1 MKPITAAVILAL
13 ATRAT
18 SPAQPAPPPIL
29 DVHLHAHRAGVN
41 GPPPTAVCPGIA
53 EWTEL
58 DPKVGWPTAFGSL
71 LKNPPCKD
79 PIWGPATDEDLMRQ
93 TIEVLERRNITAVTS
108 GPLLEQW
115 RKAGGNRI
123 IPALGFAFS
132 QKPVPTPAQVRQWF
146 SQKRYA
152 VFAEVGI
159 QYDGLSPSDPKF
171 EPYLAV
177 AESLD
182 VPVGIHIGTG
192 PPGAVYLGFSGYR
205 ARLHSPLL
213 IEDALVRHPKLR
225 VYIMHAG
232 WPMLDD
238 LLAVLWAH
246 PQVHLDVGAI
256 AFALPRKEFHRYLQ
270 RIVEAGFGSRVMF
283 GSDQMNWPKAIEV
296 SIDAIETA
304 PFLTA
309 NQKRAIL
316 YDNAARFLR
325 LSATAPAE
333 DRAAAP

>member
-1 MKPITAAVILAL
+1 MNRTTAALLFAL
-13 ATRAT
+13 ASSTA
-18 SPAQPAPPPIL
+18 SAADSPPPIL
-29 DVHLHAHRAGVN
+29 DMHLHAHGAGVN

-53 EWTEL
+53 EWAVL
-58 DPKVGWPTAFGSL
+58 DPKESWPTVFTAL
-71 LKNPPCKD
+71 LKKPPCAD
-79 PIWGPATDEDLMRQ
+79 PIWGPATDDELMRQ
-93 TIEVLERRNITAVTS
+93 TIEILERRNITAVTS
-108 GPLLEQW
+108 GPLLERW
-115 RKAGGNRI
+115 EKAGGNRI

-132 QKPVPTPAQVRQWF
+132 RKPVPTPAQVRQWF
-146 SQKRYA
+146 SEKRYD

-182 VPVGIHIGTG
+182 VPVGLHIGTG
-192 PPGAVYLGFSGYR
+192 PPGAAYLGFSKYR

-213 IEDALVRHPKLR
+213 LEDALVRHPKLR

-246 PQVHLDVGAI
+246 PQVHVDVGAI

-270 RIVEAGFGSRVMF
+270 RIVEAGFGARVMF
-283 GSDQMNWPKAIEV
+283 GSDQMNWPKTIEVAIE
-296 SIDAIETA
+296 AIETA

-309 NQKRAIL
+309 KQKRAIF

-325 LSATAPAE
+325 IAATAA
-333 DRAAAP
+333 RQN